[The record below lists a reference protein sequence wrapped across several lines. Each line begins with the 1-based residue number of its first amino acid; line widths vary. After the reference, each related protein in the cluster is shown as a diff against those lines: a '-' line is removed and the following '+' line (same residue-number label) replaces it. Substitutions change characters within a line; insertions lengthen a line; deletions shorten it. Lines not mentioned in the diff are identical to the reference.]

1 MIRCTALLVVG
12 LFSACAGR
20 VEPTPVVPSSGGVT
34 PPAESP
40 TPTNASAPSPGSDA
54 ATPPSAVAPGV
65 RPKSDPPPPPLS
77 SPNAPAAR
85 ADAGADAAAI
95 DTAHGDPRTRAL
107 SALGR
112 AAQACH
118 AQFVPT
124 ASGKLV
130 LRLNLKLDGSVS
142 AASIDRAASDKA
154 LANGDFE
161 RCLLDVAR
169 KQMLPAPDSD
179 DVELELPLG
188 FEPTG

>member
-1 MIRCTALLVVG
+1 
-12 LFSACAGR
+12 
-20 VEPTPVVPSSGGVT
+20 
-34 PPAESP
+34 
-40 TPTNASAPSPGSDA
+40 
-54 ATPPSAVAPGV
+54 V

-85 ADAGADAAAI
+85 TDAGTDAAVI
-95 DTAHGDPRTRAL
+95 DVAHDDPRTRAL

-112 AAQACH
+112 AAQECH
-118 AQFVPT
+118 ARFVPT

-130 LRLNLKLDGSVS
+130 LRLKLKLDGGVS
-142 AASIDRAASDKA
+142 AASIDRTASDTA

-179 DVELELPLG
+179 DVELELPLA